1 MGVHGH
7 NLSQSAASSL
17 LFRAVA
23 DGIEECED
31 VFGGCFGL
39 DVVDGIED
47 ETAVFV
53 EDFDSSADFIVDV
66 GG

>member
-1 MGVHGH
+1 MEGSGGGVLEGGKGW
-7 NLSQSAASSL
+7 S
-17 LFRAVA
+17 FRAVA

-39 DVVDGIED
+39 DIVDGIED